1 MNELEEARF
10 YLERLGLTQ
19 YEAKVYLALLS
30 EHPATAYTISRNS
43 GVPHS
48 RVYDIARRLI
58 AKDLV
63 IQADTDPERFSP
75 IPPDDLIDKLVMDHD
90 RAVEGLRDQLDRVS
104 FQSDFEPVWTV
115 PGRDEVIEKAR
126 EIIDTATERI
136 YIGIWDEELEEL
148 LDELHEIDKRNVE
161 IVFLIYGKTKV
172 EVGTVFYHSTDVLTD
187 RHQLGRSID
196 IVVDSRV
203 ALSGRLGRD
212 AQYSPAGGNGNAA
225 SCQVVWTKNQGL
237 INAIEG
243 YIIHDFYLAEIYQV
257 LGDRIEDIFGKNMI
271 DLRRRYKN

>member
-1 MNELEEARF
+1 
-10 YLERLGLTQ
+10 
-19 YEAKVYLALLS
+19 
-30 EHPATAYTISRNS
+30 
-43 GVPHS
+43 
-48 RVYDIARRLI
+48 
-58 AKDLV
+58 
-63 IQADTDPERFSP
+63 
-75 IPPDDLIDKLVMDHD
+75 VMDHD

-212 AQYSPAGGNGNAA
+212 AQYTPAGGNGNAA

-257 LGDRIEDIFGKNMI
+257 LGDRIEDIFGENMI

>member
-1 MNELEEARF
+1 MNELDEARF

-48 RVYDIARRLI
+48 RVYEIARRLI

-63 IQADTDPERFSP
+63 VQADTDPERFSP

-90 RAVEGLRDQLDRVS
+90 RTVEGLRDQLDRVS

-115 PGRDEVIEKAR
+115 PGRDGVIEKAR

-136 YIGIWDEELEEL
+136 YVGIWDEELEEL
-148 LDELHEIDKRNVE
+148 LDELRKARERNVE
-161 IVFLIYGKTKV
+161 IVFLIYGTTKV
-172 EVGTVFYHSTDVLTD
+172 DVGTTFYHSTDVLTD

-212 AQYSPAGGNGNAA
+212 ARDAPAGGNGNVV
-225 SCQVVWTKNQGL
+225 SCQVVWTKHQGL

-257 LGDRIEDIFGKNMI
+257 LGDKIEDIFGKNMI